1 MPAAFFIF
9 RLGGGDELSQR
20 APMSEEKHIVVA
32 GGGAAG
38 YFAAI
43 AAAEQLGGAN
53 GVCPG
58 GRVTIYEATAHLLAK
73 VKVSGGGRCN
83 VTHACFEPRELVKR
97 YPRGE
102 RELLGAFSRFQPRD
116 TVAWFAAR
124 GVELK
129 TEADGRMFPV
139 TDDSATI
146 VACLQRAAAE
156 AGVRVVT
163 GVGLRKVERVS
174 RSSALWA
181 SAVNSASDG
190 EAGGGTRPT
199 LAEGGPFVVELTSGE
214 IVRSDRVLLATG
226 GNKSSA
232 GLVIAQ
238 ALGHAIEPP
247 VPSLFTFNIAADPR
261 LKELAG
267 VAVERVETAVRGTKL
282 RADGPLLVTHW
293 GLSGPAILKLSA
305 WGARELAAM
314 EYKFTLTVNFA
325 LLHTRETLVK
335 ELMTVREKNLRKQI
349 TTWSPI
355 AGVPQRFWERLVVA
369 AGIAPTTPW
378 TGAGNAA
385 LGGLATQICAAE
397 FAVTG
402 KSTNKEEFVTCGGV
416 RLREVDFKTMESRL
430 CPGLHFAG
438 EVLDID
444 GITGGF
450 NFQSAWTTG
459 WLAGRAM
466 AEDF

>member
-1 MPAAFFIF
+1 
-9 RLGGGDELSQR
+9 
-20 APMSEEKHIVVA
+20 MSEEKHLVIA

-73 VKVSGGGRCN
+73 VRVSGGGRCN
-83 VTHACFEPRELVKR
+83 VTHGCFEPRELVKK

-129 TEADGRMFPV
+129 TESDGRMFPV
-139 TDDSATI
+139 TDDSATV
-146 VACLQRAAAE
+146 VACLQKAAEE

-163 GVGLRKVERVS
+163 GVGLRKVGRVIPNPPVGHGVSGAPS
-174 RSSALWA
+174 RS
-181 SAVNSASDG
+181 
-190 EAGGGTRPT
+190 GGLGITRPT
-199 LAEGGPFVVELTSGE
+199 FEVELTTGE
-214 IVRSDRVLLATG
+214 TVIADRVLLATG

-232 GLVIAQ
+232 GLAIAQ
-238 ALGHAIEPP
+238 ALGHAIESP
-247 VPSLFTFNIAADPR
+247 VPSLFTFNIAADAR
-261 LKELAG
+261 LTELAG

-314 EYKFTLTVNFA
+314 EYRFTLTVNFA
-325 LLHTRETLVK
+325 PLHPRESL
-335 ELMTVREKNLRKQI
+335 VRELAAVRDKNPRKQI
-349 TTWSPI
+349 ATWCPVS
-355 AGVPQRFWERLVVA
+355 GVPQRFWERLVVA
-369 AGIAPTTPW
+369 AGILRTTPW
-378 TGAGNAA
+378 TEVGNAA
-385 LGGLATQICAAE
+385 IDRLVAQVCGAE
-397 FAVTG
+397 FAVSG

-466 AEDF
+466 AEE